1 MIDISI
7 AIPTFESYGK
17 GSEFLDDL
25 LRTIE
30 IQKGNLTYEVCISD
44 HSKDDSILIKV
55 DEFKD
60 RLPIKYYRNKNAYG
74 NGPANTNNAIEM
86 CSGDIIKVM
95 FQDDFFYDD
104 EALQKIYNAL
114 NDSDKMW
121 LLNGCNHTADHG
133 HSFYWDFYPEF
144 NDKLLDGVNTISSP
158 SVVAFKKEVTRRFD
172 PSLTFY
178 MDIDF
183 YYGMRVDYGDPV
195 LYNDVLIS
203 NRFPSDYSVT
213 TNVSNKNK
221 EYYERTESEY
231 CKKKYGVI
239 Q

>member
-1 MIDISI
+1 MSKLSI

-17 GSEFLDDL
+17 GAEFIDDL

-30 IQKGNLTYEVCISD
+30 IQTFKDFEVVISD
-44 HSKDDSILIKV
+44 HSKDEEVYNVVKQFQDKFEIVYLKN
-55 DEFKD
+55 EED
-60 RLPIKYYRNKNAYG
+60 RG
-74 NGPANTNNAIEM
+74 NGPANTNFAIDH
-86 CSGDIIKVM
+86 CSGNIIKVM

-104 EALQKIYNAL
+104 EALEKIYNAL
-114 NDSDKMW
+114 NDSEKMW

-158 SVVAFKKEVTRRFD
+158 SVVAFKQEVTRRFD